1 MRETAVQQNK
11 VESIDRCLQRIL
23 KISDMPFLGL
33 YNKILDKNVRKSF
46 KIKLSQSSD
55 PLKQYLVYLNSWPAI
70 SLIYLTLHVCE
81 GYGTRGTFE
90 VYPFIEDALQT
101 KKSLTAPQKEMLW
114 REYRKTCLKLGL
126 SISSRLSGVNYMV
139 EEYLRQSGVPLPYV
153 TELTKKMLRYAQL
166 AGIPD
171 DDDPTSIRRW
181 QDGLCMRLLPPFSKI
196 AQRSVLMDDT
206 GFYVRQFIRFLEN
219 PADPEKALSDLE
231 VMMSGAIHQQNLNIA
246 EVLVKK
252 GRSLSIP
259 QIKWQDNQLGLELPP
274 GDGLSWE
281 ITVSDK
287 TTAYSG
293 QKESRFVPFDVDLP
307 PFVEVSDSSGFINN
321 HKTMLWEDEK
331 NNRLLLFSD
340 MGTFVKASKLNF
352 DGPLFIEPGK
362 YQMVTRFIPDGME
375 DIIETVRSQ
384 PSLHVMTFLLGPGQK
399 MVLSRGPAILNLQAD
414 AKPFLAWNG
423 QSIKGL
429 RGNEVYCSSDLKL
442 KAVIPEEFFLDGTS
456 YFIRLSH
463 AMKDEPLVAP
473 LDDHIHSGDWID
485 VGQLISNSWKP
496 GVVRALV
503 EICRKDFQR
512 PILRS
517 SIMVWIGL
525 KKVESR
531 TIFHCSSLPYNL
543 LKDESDNL
551 LVDVDKSILS
561 YRNEDNRYFRMVFN
575 IGDMKRFIL
584 TLAVPGIFLQ
594 LKDYSVS
601 PESVQSLKKGATI
614 PVSWN
619 SRKVLEITSTSS
631 GYLHLGTFSKQINFN
646 NCGSKRLPLSGLV
659 EHLGPGANTLI
670 FFDETTSFMEDL
682 LHLVAPHE
690 ILDYSISRK
699 GNQYRIYFSLSQET
713 AEVSLKATEL
723 VSGRIE
729 TLLLVCNRSYVR
741 ADSGINGLLT
751 CGSDFNHE
759 LQIYLDSWPNGA
771 WVIDLEA
778 KINDRWGNF
787 SNARGDIYSSGFI
800 LLKGLITNYA
810 DAILKDLQTVGL
822 DTKLEILKRVNEKLL
837 VCYALESWHE
847 LKWLQTLW
855 QMLLD
860 EFKGKNAYASELL
873 LLSEE
878 AAPERSSSSWIPL
891 FSITMRYP
899 SLYALPIQY
908 YRDFHTSANSLL
920 IKSLATM
927 SDMKGGLLH
936 LFSENVLNQI
946 FAVGFANIHSMMCG
960 SEPYLFSMKNYS
972 EAIKANDLTERM
984 RLLGDDDW
992 IPGKGDYIGALH
1004 YLYAMGKL
1012 QQRYIDT
1019 MAENDLRRG
1028 KALFLC
1034 HSTKNCQISDL
1045 PNCLVNKPSHL
1056 GLISPQTQEELSV
1069 EQEHLIEIARFL
1081 SFFAK
1086 LCRWESRKKGN
1097 LDQFI
1102 TNAIQV
1108 VGDERL
1114 FEMTLGY
1121 LLHIGKDIFSFYLM
1135 LWEAV
1140 LITDYST
1147 GKKNEHARK

>member
-1 MRETAVQQNK
+1 MLTEYQITNFKAFSSPATIPIKPITLIFGPNSSGK
-11 VESIDRCLQRIL
+11 SSI
-23 KISDMPFLGL
+23 F
-33 YNKILDKNVRKSF
+33 
-46 KIKLSQSSD
+46 QS
-55 PLKQYLVYLNSWPAI
+55 L
-70 SLIYLTLHVCE
+70 
-81 GYGTRGTFE
+81 F
-90 VYPFIEDALQT
+90 
-101 KKSLTAPQKEMLW
+101 M
-114 REYRKTCLKLGL
+114 
-126 SISSRLSGVNYMV
+126 
-139 EEYLRQSGVPLPYV
+139 LRQS
-153 TELTKKMLRYAQL
+153 
-166 AGIPD
+166 
-171 DDDPTSIRRW
+171 
-181 QDGLCMRLLPPFSKI
+181 
-196 AQRSVLMDDT
+196 
-206 GFYVRQFIRFLEN
+206 
-219 PADPEKALSDLE
+219 
-231 VMMSGAIHQQNLNIA
+231 
-246 EVLVKK
+246 
-252 GRSLSIP
+252 
-259 QIKWQDNQLGLELPP
+259 
-274 GDGLSWE
+274 
-281 ITVSDK
+281 
-287 TTAYSG
+287 
-293 QKESRFVPFDVDLP
+293 
-307 PFVEVSDSSGFINN
+307 
-321 HKTMLWEDEK
+321 
-331 NNRLLLFSD
+331 NRLDYHSSLVGFDNYKEIIHGHNTDNNFSFKV
-340 MGTFVKASKLNF
+340 TLNRSEAF
-352 DGPLFIEPGK
+352 MEPGK

-375 DIIETVRSQ
+375 DSIETVRSF
-384 PSLHVMTFLLGPGQK
+384 PSLHVMSFLLDPGQK

-414 AKPFLAWNG
+414 AKPLLAWNG

-456 YFIRLSH
+456 YFIRLNH
-463 AMKDEPLVAP
+463 GTKGEPLVVT
-473 LDDHIHSGDWID
+473 LDNHIHSADWID

-496 GVVRALV
+496 GVVRVLV
-503 EICRKDFQR
+503 EICRKDFHR

-517 SIMVWIGL
+517 SITVWIGL

-531 TIFHCSSLPYNL
+531 TIFHCSSLPNNL
-543 LKDESDNL
+543 LKEESDNL
-551 LVDVDKSILS
+551 FVDDNKSILS
-561 YRNEDNRYFRMVFN
+561 FRNEDNRYFRMVFN
-575 IGDMKRFIL
+575 IGDMKRFVL

-601 PESVQSLKKGATI
+601 PETVRSLKKGATI

-619 SRKVLEITSTSS
+619 SRNVLEITSTSN
-631 GYLHLGTFSKQINFN
+631 GYLHLGAFSKQIDFN

-699 GNQYRIYFSLSQET
+699 GNQYRIHFSLSQET

-729 TLLLVCNRSYVR
+729 TLLLVCNRSYVQ
-741 ADSGINGLLT
+741 AESGINGWLT

-759 LQIYLDSWPNGA
+759 LQIYFDSWPSGA

-778 KINDRWGNF
+778 KINDRWGSF

-800 LLKGLITNYA
+800 LLEGVITNYS
-810 DAILKDLQTVGL
+810 DAILKELQTVEF
-822 DTKLEILKRVNEKLL
+822 DEKLEILKRVNEKLL
-837 VCYALESWHE
+837 ICYTLESWHE
-847 LKWLQTLW
+847 LNWLETLW
-855 QMLLD
+855 QMLLN
-860 EFKGKNAYASELL
+860 EFKGKNAYALDLL
-873 LLSEE
+873 LLSEQT
-878 AAPERSSSSWIPL
+878 APEGSSSSWIPL
-891 FSITMRYP
+891 FSITTRDP

-908 YRDFHTSANSLL
+908 YRGFHKSANSLL

-927 SDMKGGLLH
+927 SGMKNGLLH
-936 LFSENVLNQI
+936 LLSENVLNQI

-960 SEPYLFSMKNYS
+960 SEPYQFSMKNFK
-972 EAIKANDLTERM
+972 EAIKANDLTDRM

-1012 QQRYIDT
+1012 HQQYNAT
-1019 MAENDLRRG
+1019 MAGNDLRRG

-1034 HSTKNCQISDL
+1034 HSTRNYQIPDL

-1056 GLISPQTQEELSV
+1056 GLISPQILEELSV
-1069 EQEHLIEIARFL
+1069 EQEHIVEISHFL

-1102 TNAIQV
+1102 ANANQV
-1108 VGDERL
+1108 VGGERL
-1114 FEMTLGY
+1114 FELTLSY

-1140 LITDYST
+1140 LITDYDM